1 MFAQLNPRLALK
13 PMRVYLSSIWG
24 IEKKIKII
32 RDTYKFIALFG
43 SPLQDALTKTEGI
56 ALARFAITNGYDA
69 HIVLGYDNT
78 YRKEGELAV
87 SLKCDELGG
96 YIISLAFSFE
106 HLQNGEWALYVGCIQ
121 GRTGIDNKPI
131 TKAMYG
137 IWPKALMVY
146 AVQELA
152 RSLGIKHIFG
162 VGNAIHSHRKK
173 HMIYMPSRHGYS
185 FDYDSL
191 WAEAGGELTAD
202 GWFDL
207 PLQLQRRSYEDMK
220 SNKRSMYSRR
230 YNLLDSVSSQI
241 RSSLLPVR

>member
-1 MFAQLNPRLALK
+1 MFAELNPRLALK
-13 PMRVYLSSIWG
+13 PMRVYVSSRWD

-32 RDTYKFIALFG
+32 RDTYELIHLFG
-43 SPLQDALTKTEGI
+43 SPLQDALTRIGGVN
-56 ALARFAITNGYDA
+56 LAYFTVTNDYDA
-69 HIVLGYDNT
+69 RILLGYDNT

-96 YIISLAFSFE
+96 FIISLAFSFE
-106 HLQNGEWALYVGCIQ
+106 HLQNGEWAMYVGCIQ
-121 GRTGIDNKPI
+121 GRTGVDNKPV

-137 IWPKALMVY
+137 LWPKASIVFV
-146 AVQELA
+146 AQEIA
-152 RSLGIKHIFG
+152 CSLGIKHLYG

-173 HMIYMPSRHGYS
+173 HIVYLPSRHGYS

-191 WAEAGGELTAD
+191 WAEAGGTLTES

-207 PLQLQRRSYEDMK
+207 PLQLQRRSYEEMK
-220 SNKRSMYSRR
+220 SNKRSMYVRR

-241 RSSLLPVR
+241 RSSLLPDR